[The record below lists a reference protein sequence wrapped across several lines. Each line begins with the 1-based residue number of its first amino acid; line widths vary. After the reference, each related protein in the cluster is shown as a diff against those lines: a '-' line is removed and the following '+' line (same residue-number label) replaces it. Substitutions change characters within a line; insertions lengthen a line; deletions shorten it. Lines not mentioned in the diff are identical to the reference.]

1 MVFSE
6 YFALSS
12 ALAQYEKWQ
21 RVRNPEIPSLC
32 RCRVKGVNELFGD
45 GEANTGAE
53 LEDLAQLLLKEAHQG
68 WNQLAGR
75 VRGAGHDQ
83 QE

>member
-1 MVFSE
+1 MN
-6 YFALSS
+6 
-12 ALAQYEKWQ
+12 K
-21 RVRNPEIPSLC
+21 
-32 RCRVKGVNELFGD
+32 LFGD

-68 WNQLAGR
+68 WDQPAGR

-83 QE
+83 QESMWLMLNKQTRPGPVAVSPSLADIIPPL